1 MNTVPVS
8 NAIADTFAAHLDA
21 LAAAD
26 PARAL
31 LIDPDGAV
39 SAAELR
45 ARAAAL
51 AAGLSRL
58 GLQPGQRVA
67 IWLPNCAAW
76 VESFL
81 ACARLGALALAV
93 NTRFRAL
100 EVADILGRGK
110 ADWLIFWPGFKG
122 IDFQGVL
129 DDVPAEA
136 LARLRGVIAIDAPDA
151 AAAGLTAPE
160 ASTATG
166 DRHAPPRHRYADLR
180 ACADAPPPAQANAGV
195 LCFTTSGTTSRPKFV
210 LHDQRTL
217 LAHGAAVA
225 RAFGYGPATR
235 VLASAPFCGAFGFS
249 TLVSGLA
256 QGAPVV
262 CSPVFDAAAS
272 AREIREH
279 AITHTYANNEALTGI
294 MRAAAPGDLASA
306 RLFGFASF
314 TPALDGMLDLARQQ
328 DVPLTGLYGSSELQ
342 ALAAGQPTT
351 PARGDV
357 SARLLPGG
365 ALVHPEARVR
375 ARDPESGAVLP
386 PGQSGELEIRSPS
399 LMLGYLDNPEATA
412 RAFTDDGYFKTGD
425 LGYALSE
432 QQFVFQAR
440 MGDSL
445 RLAGFLVNPAEI
457 EQVVE
462 SLPGV
467 RACQVVGATRA
478 DKTVPYAFV
487 LLQPG
492 ARADAAGWTA
502 ACKAVMAGFKVP
514 AGFTALD
521 AFPSIES
528 ANSVKIQKH
537 RLREMAEALLAA
549 AP

>member
-51 AAGLSRL
+51 AAGLSHL

-351 PARGDV
+351 PARAMCRRACCRA
-357 SARLLPGG
+357 ARWSIP
-365 ALVHPEARVR
+365 RR
-375 ARDPESGAVLP
+375 
-386 PGQSGELEIRSPS
+386 
-399 LMLGYLDNPEATA
+399 GYA
-412 RAFTDDGYFKTGD
+412 RAIRK
-425 LGYALSE
+425 
-432 QQFVFQAR
+432 
-440 MGDSL
+440 
-445 RLAGFLVNPAEI
+445 
-457 EQVVE
+457 
-462 SLPGV
+462 
-467 RACQVVGATRA
+467 
-478 DKTVPYAFV
+478 
-487 LLQPG
+487 
-492 ARADAAGWTA
+492 
-502 ACKAVMAGFKVP
+502 
-514 AGFTALD
+514 
-521 AFPSIES
+521 
-528 ANSVKIQKH
+528 
-537 RLREMAEALLAA
+537 A
-549 AP
+549 APCCRRDSRANWKSVRPV

>member
-45 ARAAAL
+45 ARAVAL
-51 AAGLSRL
+51 AAGLARL

-67 IWLPNCAAW
+67 IWLPNRAAW

-160 ASTATG
+160 ASAATG
-166 DRHAPPRHRYADLR
+166 DRHALPRHRYADLR
-180 ACADAPPPAQANAGV
+180 ACADAPPPAQANTGV

-210 LHDQRTL
+210 LRPAHPAGARRGGGARLRLRAGHPRAGQRAVLRRIRL
-217 LAHGAAVA
+217 LHAGQRAGAR
-225 RAFGYGPATR
+225 RAG
-235 VLASAPFCGAFGFS
+235 
-249 TLVSGLA
+249 GLL
-256 QGAPVV
+256 
-262 CSPVFDAAAS
+262 PVFDAAAS

-279 AITHTYANNEALTGI
+279 AITHTYANNEAPDGHH
-294 MRAAAPGDLASA
+294 A
-306 RLFGFASF
+306 R
-314 TPALDGMLDLARQQ
+314 
-328 DVPLTGLYGSSELQ
+328 
-342 ALAAGQPTT
+342 
-351 PARGDV
+351 
-357 SARLLPGG
+357 
-365 ALVHPEARVR
+365 R
-375 ARDPESGAVLP
+375 ARRPWHRRGCSA
-386 PGQSGELEIRSPS
+386 SPAS
-399 LMLGYLDNPEATA
+399 P
-412 RAFTDDGYFKTGD
+412 R
-425 LGYALSE
+425 
-432 QQFVFQAR
+432 R
-440 MGDSL
+440 
-445 RLAGFLVNPAEI
+445 
-457 EQVVE
+457 
-462 SLPGV
+462 
-467 RACQVVGATRA
+467 
-478 DKTVPYAFV
+478 
-487 LLQPG
+487 
-492 ARADAAGWTA
+492 WTA
-502 ACKAVMAGFKVP
+502 CWTWRGSR
-514 AGFTALD
+514 TC
-521 AFPSIES
+521 
-528 ANSVKIQKH
+528 
-537 RLREMAEALLAA
+537 R
-549 AP
+549 

>member
-45 ARAAAL
+45 ARAVAL
-51 AAGLSRL
+51 AAGLARL

-160 ASTATG
+160 ASAATG
-166 DRHAPPRHRYADLR
+166 DRHALPRHRYADLR
-180 ACADAPPPAQANAGV
+180 ACADAPPPAQANTGV

-225 RAFGYGPATR
+225 RASPTGRPPACWPAR
-235 VLASAPFCGAFGFS
+235 RSAAHSASPRWSAGWRKARRWSAPRCS
-249 TLVSGLA
+249 TRR
-256 QGAPVV
+256 PRR
-262 CSPVFDAAAS
+262 
-272 AREIREH
+272 ARF
-279 AITHTYANNEALTGI
+279 AN
-294 MRAAAPGDLASA
+294 
-306 RLFGFASF
+306 
-314 TPALDGMLDLARQQ
+314 TPSLI
-328 DVPLTGLYGSSELQ
+328 PT
-342 ALAAGQPTT
+342 PTT
-351 PARGDV
+351 RP
-357 SARLLPGG
+357 
-365 ALVHPEARVR
+365 
-375 ARDPESGAVLP
+375 
-386 PGQSGELEIRSPS
+386 
-399 LMLGYLDNPEATA
+399 
-412 RAFTDDGYFKTGD
+412 
-425 LGYALSE
+425 
-432 QQFVFQAR
+432 
-440 MGDSL
+440 
-445 RLAGFLVNPAEI
+445 
-457 EQVVE
+457 
-462 SLPGV
+462 
-467 RACQVVGATRA
+467 
-478 DKTVPYAFV
+478 
-487 LLQPG
+487 
-492 ARADAAGWTA
+492 
-502 ACKAVMAGFKVP
+502 
-514 AGFTALD
+514 
-521 AFPSIES
+521 
-528 ANSVKIQKH
+528 
-537 RLREMAEALLAA
+537 
-549 AP
+549 

>member
-1 MNTVPVS
+1 M
-8 NAIADTFAAHLDA
+8 
-21 LAAAD
+21 
-26 PARAL
+26 
-31 LIDPDGAV
+31 
-39 SAAELR
+39 
-45 ARAAAL
+45 
-51 AAGLSRL
+51 
-58 GLQPGQRVA
+58 QPGQRVA

-386 PGQSGELEIRSPS
+386 PGQSGELKS
-399 LMLGYLDNPEATA
+399 
-412 RAFTDDGYFKTGD
+412 
-425 LGYALSE
+425 
-432 QQFVFQAR
+432 
-440 MGDSL
+440 
-445 RLAGFLVNPAEI
+445 
-457 EQVVE
+457 
-462 SLPGV
+462 V
-467 RACQVVGATRA
+467 RPV
-478 DKTVPYAFV
+478 
-487 LLQPG
+487 
-492 ARADAAGWTA
+492 
-502 ACKAVMAGFKVP
+502 
-514 AGFTALD
+514 
-521 AFPSIES
+521 
-528 ANSVKIQKH
+528 
-537 RLREMAEALLAA
+537 
-549 AP
+549 

>member
-45 ARAAAL
+45 ARAVAL
-51 AAGLSRL
+51 AAGLARL

-160 ASTATG
+160 ASAATG
-166 DRHAPPRHRYADLR
+166 DRHALPRHRYADLR
-180 ACADAPPPAQANAGV
+180 ACADAPPPAQANTGV

-225 RAFGYGPATR
+225 RAFAYGPATR

-256 QGAPVV
+256 QRRAGGLLPGVRRGGLGARDSRTRHHSYLRQQRGP
-262 CSPVFDAAAS
+262 D
-272 AREIREH
+272 EI
-279 AITHTYANNEALTGI
+279 I

-351 PARGDV
+351 PPRGDV

-365 ALVHPEARVR
+365 ALVHPRRGYARAIRKRRR
-375 ARDPESGAVLP
+375 AAAGTVGRIGNPFAQSDAGL
-386 PGQSGELEIRSPS
+386 PGQS
-399 LMLGYLDNPEATA
+399 EATA

-502 ACKAVMAGFKVP
+502 ACK
-514 AGFTALD
+514 D
-521 AFPSIES
+521 
-528 ANSVKIQKH
+528 
-537 RLREMAEALLAA
+537 
-549 AP
+549 

>member
-1 MNTVPVS
+1 M
-8 NAIADTFAAHLDA
+8 
-21 LAAAD
+21 
-26 PARAL
+26 
-31 LIDPDGAV
+31 
-39 SAAELR
+39 
-45 ARAAAL
+45 
-51 AAGLSRL
+51 
-58 GLQPGQRVA
+58 
-67 IWLPNCAAW
+67 
-76 VESFL
+76 
-81 ACARLGALALAV
+81 
-93 NTRFRAL
+93 
-100 EVADILGRGK
+100 
-110 ADWLIFWPGFKG
+110 
-122 IDFQGVL
+122 
-129 DDVPAEA
+129 
-136 LARLRGVIAIDAPDA
+136 
-151 AAAGLTAPE
+151 
-160 ASTATG
+160 
-166 DRHAPPRHRYADLR
+166 
-180 ACADAPPPAQANAGV
+180 
-195 LCFTTSGTTSRPKFV
+195 
-210 LHDQRTL
+210 
-217 LAHGAAVA
+217 A
-225 RAFGYGPATR
+225 RAFAYGPATR

-351 PARGDV
+351 PAGRCVG
-357 SARLLPGG
+357 ARCCR
-365 ALVHPEARVR
+365 AARWSIQARVR

-386 PGQSGELEIRSPS
+386 PGQSGEVEIRSPS

-549 AP
+549 APDPNPPDRRPCPRPSSSHSPQPLYLQAAALFRSHIQNRSWRPGQQIPPLEALVETYGISRATIRQALGQLEQDGLIRRSRGSGTFVNAELPETPTLLIPRPGPRRSN

>member
-1 MNTVPVS
+1 M
-8 NAIADTFAAHLDA
+8 
-21 LAAAD
+21 
-26 PARAL
+26 
-31 LIDPDGAV
+31 
-39 SAAELR
+39 
-45 ARAAAL
+45 
-51 AAGLSRL
+51 
-58 GLQPGQRVA
+58 
-67 IWLPNCAAW
+67 
-76 VESFL
+76 
-81 ACARLGALALAV
+81 
-93 NTRFRAL
+93 
-100 EVADILGRGK
+100 ADILGRGK

-160 ASTATG
+160 ASAATG
-166 DRHAPPRHRYADLR
+166 DRHALPRHRYADLR
-180 ACADAPPPAQANAGV
+180 ACADAPPPAQANTGV

-210 LHDQRTL
+210 LRPAHPAGARRGGGARLRLRAGHPRAGQRAVLRRIRL
-217 LAHGAAVA
+217 LHAGQRAGAR
-225 RAFGYGPATR
+225 RAG
-235 VLASAPFCGAFGFS
+235 
-249 TLVSGLA
+249 GLL
-256 QGAPVV
+256 
-262 CSPVFDAAAS
+262 PVFDAAAS

-351 PARGDV
+351 PAGRCVGAPAAGRRAGPSRG
-357 SARLLPGG
+357 AGT
-365 ALVHPEARVR
+365 R
-375 ARDPESGAVLP
+375 ARSGKRRRAAAGTV
-386 PGQSGELEIRSPS
+386 GRVEIRSPS

-537 RLREMAEALLAA
+537 RLREMAEPCSPPPLIRTRPRPTPMPAPKLFSHSPQPLYLQAA
-549 AP
+549 ACSAAISRTAAGGPASRSRRWKRW

>member
-45 ARAAAL
+45 ARAVAL
-51 AAGLSRL
+51 AAGLARL

-81 ACARLGALALAV
+81 ACARLGAGAGGQHSFPRAGSGRHPGARQGRLADLLAG
-93 NTRFRAL
+93 L
-100 EVADILGRGK
+100 Q
-110 ADWLIFWPGFKG
+110 G

-160 ASTATG
+160 ASAATG
-166 DRHAPPRHRYADLR
+166 DRHALPRHRYADLR
-180 ACADAPPPAQANAGV
+180 ACADAPPPAQANTGV

-225 RAFGYGPATR
+225 RAFAYGRPPA
-235 VLASAPFCGAFGFS
+235 LASAPFCGAFGFS

-279 AITHTYANNEALTGI
+279 AITHTYANNEALTGASCARRARRPGI
-294 MRAAAPGDLASA
+294 GAAVRLRQLHPGAGRHAGPGAAAG
-306 RLFGFASF
+306 RC
-314 TPALDGMLDLARQQ
+314 R
-328 DVPLTGLYGSSELQ
+328 
-342 ALAAGQPTT
+342 
-351 PARGDV
+351 
-357 SARLLPGG
+357 
-365 ALVHPEARVR
+365 
-375 ARDPESGAVLP
+375 
-386 PGQSGELEIRSPS
+386 
-399 LMLGYLDNPEATA
+399 
-412 RAFTDDGYFKTGD
+412 
-425 LGYALSE
+425 
-432 QQFVFQAR
+432 
-440 MGDSL
+440 
-445 RLAGFLVNPAEI
+445 
-457 EQVVE
+457 
-462 SLPGV
+462 
-467 RACQVVGATRA
+467 
-478 DKTVPYAFV
+478 
-487 LLQPG
+487 
-492 ARADAAGWTA
+492 
-502 ACKAVMAGFKVP
+502 
-514 AGFTALD
+514 
-521 AFPSIES
+521 
-528 ANSVKIQKH
+528 
-537 RLREMAEALLAA
+537 
-549 AP
+549 